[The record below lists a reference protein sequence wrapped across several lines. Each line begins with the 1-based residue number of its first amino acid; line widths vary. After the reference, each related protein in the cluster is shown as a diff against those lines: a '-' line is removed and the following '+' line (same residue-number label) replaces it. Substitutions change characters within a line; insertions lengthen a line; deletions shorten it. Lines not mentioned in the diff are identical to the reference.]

1 MFLTNFVCYYA
12 LLFEI
17 NLFLFCFST
26 DLLYLC
32 TPIIVIRYRYLKYY
46 ENRKYYQ
53 LFGYRGCQV
62 AIWSGCAPKDGANP
76 KDKAGV

>member
-1 MFLTNFVCYYA
+1 MFLTNFVCYYS

-46 ENRKYYQ
+46 ENRKYY
-53 LFGYRGCQV
+53 
-62 AIWSGCAPKDGANP
+62 
-76 KDKAGV
+76 